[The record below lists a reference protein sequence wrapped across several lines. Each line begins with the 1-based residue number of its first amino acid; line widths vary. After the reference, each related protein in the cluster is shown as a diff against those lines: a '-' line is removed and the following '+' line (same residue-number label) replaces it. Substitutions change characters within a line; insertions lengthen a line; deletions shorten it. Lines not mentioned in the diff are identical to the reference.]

1 MHPSVRRAKPSPA
14 RAFRNRK
21 RPLCPVAVLQ
31 PGPSCMASNRHCRPR
46 RCARS
51 VNTWR
56 FLAAKE
62 ERRPRVARIEPTSYL
77 GRVSGTSRGECN
89 LRKGKKPLNKSALS
103 RASRRMPEFVS
114 RPSAKETLRLVLAR
128 LEDMKAEDSVT
139 IDLTTGHSH
148 RHVGAVADHVV
159 KDMKEAGVPGVR
171 VEGMRQGDWVL
182 IDAGDV
188 IVHVFRPEVRSFYN
202 LEKMWSSDHAALRQS
217 N

>member
-1 MHPSVRRAKPSPA
+1 
-14 RAFRNRK
+14 
-21 RPLCPVAVLQ
+21 
-31 PGPSCMASNRHCRPR
+31 
-46 RCARS
+46 
-51 VNTWR
+51 
-56 FLAAKE
+56 
-62 ERRPRVARIEPTSYL
+62 VARIEPTSYL

-89 LRKGKKPLNKSALS
+89 VRKGKKPLNKSALS
-103 RASRRMPEFVS
+103 RASRRMLEFVS

-139 IDLTTGHSH
+139 IDLTGKSSIGDYMVVTTGHSH

-202 LEKMWSSDHAALRQS
+202 LEKMWSSDHAAVRQA
-217 N
+217 